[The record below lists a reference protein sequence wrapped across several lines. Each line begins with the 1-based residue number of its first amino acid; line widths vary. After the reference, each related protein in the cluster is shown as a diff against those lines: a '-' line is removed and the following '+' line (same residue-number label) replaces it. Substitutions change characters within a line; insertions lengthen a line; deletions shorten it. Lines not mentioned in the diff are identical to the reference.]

1 MALGLSERGSRR
13 GLLAG
18 AMGAVAGVMAATVA
32 GAGRALAAGDDGQ
45 IVHVGDSF
53 VDAQATTTLS
63 NSANNNTVLA
73 LTSDPANGFGR
84 GTALYA
90 VSDGYGGLKK
100 LYPQSE
106 AAVGEQPTTT
116 TAPTGPPNATGTS
129 RITKDTERVGG
140 SLYRYASLPFE
151 IASILLLVAIIGSVM
166 LARTL
171 RQEAS
176 ADDIDPESLQELS
189 ARDPQLAAF
198 EAQSDLEI

>member
-90 VSDGYGGLKK
+90 VSDGNDAI
-100 LYPQSE
+100 Q
-106 AAVGEQPTTT
+106 
-116 TAPTGPPNATGTS
+116 ATSKSG
-129 RITKDTERVGG
+129 
-140 SLYRYASLPFE
+140 A
-151 IASILLLVAIIGSVM
+151 
-166 LARTL
+166 
-171 RQEAS
+171 
-176 ADDIDPESLQELS
+176 
-189 ARDPQLAAF
+189 
-198 EAQSDLEI
+198 